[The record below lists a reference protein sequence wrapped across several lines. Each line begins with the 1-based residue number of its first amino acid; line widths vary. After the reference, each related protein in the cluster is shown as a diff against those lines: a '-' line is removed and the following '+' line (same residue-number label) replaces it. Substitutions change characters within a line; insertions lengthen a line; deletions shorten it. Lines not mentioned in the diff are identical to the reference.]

1 MKIKRI
7 LAAIAAS
14 ALALSAMTFSASA
27 LKDNQKAYMFGG
39 AQVGWDKDVDGDD
52 EADIIGGVNGSQW
65 IGTVD
70 VETGKATLKVSV
82 AKGDLVEITCDAWG
96 EVTDKP
102 IFTATIDG
110 TTYDCYF
117 GQPVAYAVTEDISK
131 LTIDIQWL
139 VLEDG
144 EPGAIND
151 WCGSYI
157 VVTAGGADAAAPGG
171 EAAPAP
177 GEGGEAAP
185 APTDAP
191 ATGNVPAAVMASVM
205 AVAGVAV
212 VASRKRK

>member
-14 ALALSAMTFSASA
+14 ALALSTMAFSASA

-70 VETGKATLKVSV
+70 VATGAATIKVPV
-82 AKGDLVEITCDAWG
+82 EKDAVVEIVCDAWG

-110 TTYDCYF
+110 TSYDCYF
-117 GQPVAYAVTEDISK
+117 GQPVSYTVTEDISK
-131 LTIDIQWL
+131 LSIDIQWL

-151 WCGSYI
+151 WCGSYVI
-157 VVTAGGADAAAPGG
+157 VTTGGAAAGADDGAAASDGDTTSTG
-171 EAAPAP
+171 
-177 GEGGEAAP
+177 
-185 APTDAP
+185 
-191 ATGNVPAAVMASVM
+191 TGNVPAAAMVAVM
-205 AVAGVAV
+205 AVAGTAV